1 MGFPIKNP
9 YFPTKSM
16 SQNVSAPS
24 LRGTALR
31 DPAPAE
37 WEETLQPMVPPGLK
51 HQNHGIWGVNYDIY
65 IYLYAAYL
73 YLSISIYMYLYL
85 SSIYLSLYIY
95 ILMYELVYKYD
106 STNMTLE
113 ATGNLWKIYL

>member
-1 MGFPIKNP
+1 
-9 YFPTKSM
+9 M

-51 HQNHGIWGVNYDIY
+51 HQDHGILGVNYDIY
-65 IYLYAAYL
+65 IIYIIYIDIYIYAAYL
-73 YLSISIYMYLYL
+73 YLSISIIYL
-85 SSIYLSLYIY
+85 SIYLI
-95 ILMYELVYKYD
+95 
-106 STNMTLE
+106 
-113 ATGNLWKIYL
+113 IYLSIYLFV

>member
-1 MGFPIKNP
+1 
-9 YFPTKSM
+9 M

-51 HQNHGIWGVNYDIY
+51 HQDHGILGVNYDIY
-65 IYLYAAYL
+65 IIYIIYIDRYI
-73 YLSISIYMYLYL
+73 YIYMRLIYIYLYL
-85 SSIYLSLYIY
+85 SSIYLSI
-95 ILMYELVYKYD
+95 
-106 STNMTLE
+106 
-113 ATGNLWKIYL
+113 